1 MPVSCSIDG
10 EILRITHRGHGNFS
24 HIINSLRVAF
34 HDPLFVSSMNVL
46 IDVREAKG
54 KETLG
59 TVTSLVEFF
68 GANREKLGP
77 KRAIV
82 AHDTL
87 YYGFARMVLAYAETI
102 GVAFG
107 LFTSLEEAEQWF

>member
-1 MPVSCSIDG
+1 MPVSYSID
-10 EILRITHRGHGNFS
+10 EKILRITHRGHGNFS
-24 HIINSLRVAF
+24 DIVLSLGVAF
-34 HDPLFVSSMNVL
+34 HDPLFVSNMNVL
-46 IDVREAKG
+46 IDVSEAKG

-59 TVTSLVEFF
+59 TVTNLVEFF
-68 GANREKLGP
+68 GSNRERLGP

-82 AHDTL
+82 ARDTL

-102 GVAFG
+102 GLVFA